1 MEQKL
6 LAENLKKNMEQT
18 LSSSKGGNRI
28 NVLCLAH
35 YTGCKQYLVNFTCL
49 LGLDL
54 HQTS

>member
-6 LAENLKKNMEQT
+6 LAENLKKNMEQM

-35 YTGCKQYLVNFTCL
+35 STGCKQYLVNFTCL